1 MTVLKEDDYSH
12 FKELIEYFVTHLEYM
27 ARGENKKK
35 LLGYD
40 KYLKSFIENKTFKK
54 TGQGYNNDGIERQIE
69 DFNTFPHNKI
79 HVIVGR
85 ARNENVPCTSKF
97 CYLTYGWLNIRAT
110 NAEGAWDLETKS
122 IIFLRVVMLNGSQD
136 NIIESTD
143 FKVSELGLFDNKKP
157 NQKMKEMANYYFKLF
172 DKYYSEEKKMIQN
185 YTTLLKSKK
194 NLILQG
200 APGTGKT
207 YTTAALALSIIGE
220 DTSKYPDR
228 DALMKA
234 YREKSIKID
243 NSTNEITSGQIGF
256 VTFHQSMDYE
266 DFIEGI
272 KPKTVGKEVSYE
284 IEDGIFKLIAN
295 KAKEHSNAE
304 TDNFDESWK
313 KLVEKINENDSLEIP
328 TLSGKSNFVVELN
341 EYGDGLASR
350 TYENNNDDWVRGK
363 SKFFNKKQ
371 LYNIYKGL
379 SGIPSGGH
387 DNYRKAIINFMLNP
401 KNEIGLKAYKIST
414 KNTENKNYVLIIDEI
429 NRGNVSKIF
438 GELITLLESDK
449 RFNIENPGKGNYISV
464 TLPYSKEPFT
474 VPSNL
479 YIIGTMNTTDRSTG
493 SLDYALRRRFAFATL
508 TSTYL
513 KDENEK
519 VTGCQELGNYY
530 ADKKNPELKEKANK
544 LFAKV
549 YDFLSNEKYKAEMN
563 IDDLMV
569 GHSYFMASSEDE
581 LKIKFEYEIKPLI
594 REYAKDGIILISDKE
609 LKEELE
615 KWQIQ

>member
-1 MTVLKEDDYSH
+1 MKILRVGCRWGKGQNATPNTEILDVFLKSKMVFVGDKFQDRLEQEVSPGTILLINSGYYVKAIAIAKSKVKPLTDFDYSTKNPSDFISNTNSDFNFEDAQDYSKGCNVDIYKLDESDYLKINRGDTVSNCREH
-12 FKELIEYFVTHLEYM
+12 DENTVKSLIE
-27 ARGENKKK
+27 
-35 LLGYD
+35 
-40 KYLKSFIENKTFKK
+40 KYKGK
-54 TGQGYNNDGIERQIE
+54 
-69 DFNTFPHNKI
+69 
-79 HVIVGR
+79 
-85 ARNENVPCTSKF
+85 
-97 CYLTYGWLNIRAT
+97 
-110 NAEGAWDLETKS
+110 
-122 IIFLRVVMLNGSQD
+122 
-136 NIIESTD
+136 
-143 FKVSELGLFDNKKP
+143 
-157 NQKMKEMANYYFKLF
+157 KEMNEKLAA
-172 DKYYSEEKKMIQN
+172 

-194 NLILQG
+194 NLIFQG

-207 YTTAALALSIIGE
+207 YTTAELALSIIEE
-220 DTSKYPDR
+220 DTSQYPDR

-234 YREKSIKID
+234 YREKSIKVD

-350 TYENNNDDWVRGK
+350 TYKNNNDDWVRGK

-379 SGIPSGGH
+379 PGIPSGGH

-401 KNEIGLKAYKIST
+401 KNEIGLKEYKIST

-449 RFNIENPGKGNYISV
+449 RFNIENQGKGNYISV

-513 KDENEK
+513 KDENGK
-519 VTGCQELGNYY
+519 VTGCQELENYY
-530 ADKKNPELKEKANK
+530 ADKEKPELKEKANK
-544 LFAKV
+544 IFAEV
-549 YDFLSNEKYKAEMN
+549 YAFLSNEKYKAEMN

-581 LKIKFEYEIKPLI
+581 LRIKLEYEIKPLI

-609 LKEELE
+609 LNEELG

>member
-27 ARGENKKK
+27 ARGENKEN

-40 KYLKSFIENKTFKK
+40 KYLKPFIENKTFKK

-69 DFNTFPHNKI
+69 EFNTFPHNKI

-85 ARNENVPCTSKF
+85 ARNETVPCTSKF
-97 CYLTYGWLNIRAT
+97 CYLTYDWLNIRAT
-110 NAEGAWDLETKS
+110 NAEGAWDLKTKS

-136 NIIESTD
+136 DIIESID
-143 FKVSELGLFDNKKP
+143 FNISELGLFDNKEP
-157 NQKMKEMANYYFKLF
+157 NQKMKEMADYYFKLF
-172 DKYYSEEKKMIQN
+172 DKYYSKEKKMIQN

-207 YTTAALALSIIGE
+207 YTTAALALSIIEGNISSYKNHAE
-220 DTSKYPDR
+220 IMNKY
-228 DALMKA
+228 
-234 YREKSIKID
+234 YEYVEK
-243 NSTNEITSGQIGF
+243 GQIQF
-256 VTFHQSMDYE
+256 TSFHQSMDYE

-272 KPKTVGKEVSYE
+272 KPHTNENDSTISYE
-284 IEDGIFKLIAN
+284 IKDGIFKSIAN
-295 KAKEHSNAE
+295 KA
-304 TDNFDESWK
+304 
-313 KLVEKINENDSLEIP
+313 
-328 TLSGKSNFVVELN
+328 
-341 EYGDGLASR
+341 R
-350 TYENNNDDWVRGK
+350 TCKNNNFEEAYEKLIDKLEEISEKNPSKPYQELETSKKHKKFAVKLNSNNNLSLLTGK
-363 SKFFNKKQ
+363 DYVQ
-371 LYNIYKGL
+371 QGVLTEEGL
-379 SGIPSGGH
+379 QKLAVEGI
-387 DNYRKAIINFMLNP
+387 
-401 KNEIGLKAYKIST
+401 AYKYWIGYYEGVLEYLKENCGYHESEI
-414 KNTENKNYVLIIDEI
+414 KNPIFVLIIDEI

-438 GELITLLESDK
+438 GELITLLEADK
-449 RFNIENPGKGNYISV
+449 RELVGKDAEDENLKNNQHTISV

-513 KDENEK
+513 KDENGK
-519 VTGCQELGNYY
+519 VTGCQELENYY
-530 ADKKNPELKEKANK
+530 ADKEKPELKEKANK
-544 LFAKV
+544 IFAEV
-549 YDFLSNEKYKAEMN
+549 YAFLSNEKYKAEMN

-581 LKIKFEYEIKPLI
+581 LRIKLEYEIKPLI

-609 LKEELE
+609 LNEELG

>member
-1 MTVLKEDDYSH
+1 MNYWVINIKYEGSDTNISDTYKDGITMGFDESACPKFYYNIEEGDILIGVYNSH
-12 FKELIEYFVTHLEYM
+12 QNCVCHCMGIAEYLDENEKTWFFSSYITEKNELIEIQDSIRKNASSLP
-27 ARGENKKK
+27 GGLSPNPW
-35 LLGYD
+35 GP
-40 KYLKSFIENKTFKK
+40 LKSI
-54 TGQGYNNDGIERQIE
+54 
-69 DFNTFPHNKI
+69 
-79 HVIVGR
+79 
-85 ARNENVPCTSKF
+85 
-97 CYLTYGWLNIRAT
+97 
-110 NAEGAWDLETKS
+110 
-122 IIFLRVVMLNGSQD
+122 
-136 NIIESTD
+136 
-143 FKVSELGLFDNKKP
+143 
-157 NQKMKEMANYYFKLF
+157 FKL
-172 DKYYSEEKKMIQN
+172 ENQN
-185 YTTLLKSKK
+185 VIKTAHKIMEGKIRQMKLAAYTTLLKSKK

-220 DTSKYPDR
+220 DTSQYPDR

-379 SGIPSGGH
+379 PGIPSGGH

-414 KNTENKNYVLIIDEI
+414 KNIENKNYVLIIDEI

-464 TLPYSKEPFT
+464 TLPYSKEEF
-474 VPSNL
+474 VIPSNL

-513 KDENEK
+513 KDENGK
-519 VTGCQELGNYY
+519 VTGCQELEDYY
-530 ADKKNPELKEKANK
+530 ADKEKPELKEKANK
-544 LFAKV
+544 LFADV

-569 GHSYFMASSEDE
+569 GHSYFMAFSEDE
-581 LKIKFEYEIKPLI
+581 LRIKLEYEIKPLI